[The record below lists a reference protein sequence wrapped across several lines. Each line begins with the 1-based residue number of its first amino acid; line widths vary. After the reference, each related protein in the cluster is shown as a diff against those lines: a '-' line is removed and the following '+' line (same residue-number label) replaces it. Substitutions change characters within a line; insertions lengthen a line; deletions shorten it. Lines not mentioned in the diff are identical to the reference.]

1 MIRLSPH
8 EPNYPDAYEV
18 FYAMFQAGSV
28 KSDWDFR
35 ETTTDVIQCLGL
47 ENLIEILELIL
58 PKYEGCVYR
67 VCTADHILISGI
79 FDPND
84 IEELKDFYKFLT
96 R

>member
-8 EPNYPDAYEV
+8 EPDYPDAYEA

-28 KSDWDFR
+28 KSDWDFK

-84 IEELKDFYKFLT
+84 IEELKDFYKFLI